1 MSFYK
6 FKDYSALYEMRL
18 NQSEFLSEQ
27 NITAEDIIKPIENL
41 FTQEVVD
48 IYISEGI
55 ISSLKSGLGKVKD
68 FFVNIGKAV
77 SNFFKNF
84 SLSKLTS
91 SITDSIKKWG
101 TKVIQNIKKSLKSL
115 SVYALKNGLVS
126 EDNKPNFKVIW
137 SHIIKKV
144 KEANLITPDSG
155 IKDEDLSKVGGNVV
169 LKESMILESENDISD
184 SEVKYYGFFEKVAH
198 AMGIK
203 NARFNGVVSQ
213 IMKKGTYGVVI
224 MSIFKMIGFSVG
236 GAIAGLGLSPVAM
249 GIIGGMLLMAGLIIL
264 TIWLCKPYPT
274 LNDCLAYLQMA
285 FGGNL
290 ASNNYTNIFIQNI
303 NIVYQQNITVI
314 DYVNNDVD
322 VNINASDNSK
332 DTTSSTPSSSSTS
345 SSSSSYSLMIKNLKS
360 IQSMITTYRGVSLE
374 GQGGSEEEKEQRRIS
389 KDKRKDKELEIGKL
403 YYFTNSKGVTKK
415 VKLISLTNDTGV
427 GPDKKWLTK
436 DDIDQGKLP
445 PNSASIIYPDKDGK
459 YSNKSREA
467 GVDVDKLKPVKEG
480 LSIYRF
486 EDMLLEK
493 EFSKGPRNTMVGK
506 EDSYTT
512 EAISKIRKS
521 IKSFLD
527 DKLKIDKDSTLVE
540 VIDDKMDSSTK
551 KGVKDLYSNI
561 YEYLFGKYS
570 KTLSDV
576 GSLYTENV
584 VTDSKKN
591 IVLAEKIARLYK
603 RTKQLDESS
612 QDLYGTMGEFGQD
625 LKEFNSTMSKIMESM
640 KK

>member
-6 FKDYSALYEMRL
+6 FKDYSALYEMKL
-18 NQSEFLSEQ
+18 NECEFLSEQ
-27 NITAEDIIKPIENL
+27 NITAEDIIKPIESL

-198 AMGIK
+198 AIGIK

-332 DTTSSTPSSSSTS
+332 DTTSSTS

-480 LSIYRF
+480 SSIYRF

-540 VIDDKMDSSTK
+540 VIDDKMDSTTK

-576 GSLYTENV
+576 GSLYIENV

>member
-6 FKDYSALYEMRL
+6 FKDYSALYEMKL
-18 NQSEFLSEQ
+18 NECEFLSEQ
-27 NITAEDIIKPIENL
+27 NITADDIIKPIENL

-198 AMGIK
+198 AIGIK

-332 DTTSSTPSSSSTS
+332 DTTSSTS

-480 LSIYRF
+480 SSIYRF

-540 VIDDKMDSSTK
+540 VIDDKMDSTTK

-576 GSLYTENV
+576 GSLYIENV

-625 LKEFNSTMSKIMESM
+625 LKEFNSTMAKIMESM

>member
-6 FKDYSALYEMRL
+6 FKDYSALYEMKL
-18 NQSEFLSEQ
+18 NECEFLSEQ
-27 NITAEDIIKPIENL
+27 NITADDIIKPIENL

-198 AMGIK
+198 AIGIK

-332 DTTSSTPSSSSTS
+332 DTTSSTS

-480 LSIYRF
+480 SSIYRF

-540 VIDDKMDSSTK
+540 VIDDKMDSTTK

-576 GSLYTENV
+576 GSLYIENV